1 MYIPKGMVDEKKLVE
16 YRLID
21 DENMPPIVIT
31 MNEDDTVKIV
41 INRNYAIWVSLHRK
55 TIGGCAEPI
64 YEKIDELLEAHLK
77 EQRAYQLMDLEE

>member
-1 MYIPKGMVDEKKLVE
+1 MYTPMTEEKKVVE

-31 MNEDDTVKIV
+31 MSEEDNVKIV
-41 INRNYAIWVSLHRK
+41 INRHYAIWLSLHRK
-55 TIGGCAEPI
+55 TIGGCAEPV

-77 EQRAYQLMDLEE
+77 EQRAYEKLDYGGE